1 MLTIFVFD
9 GVITGSRAAET
20 YFTTPSSSPDVII
33 QAFVDLAAFIK
44 PFRKTLAS
52 LGSRLKLVVIKTL
65 ARPDTSIEGRGG
77 DNVEY

>member
-33 QAFVDLAAFIK
+33 QAFVVLAAFIN
-44 PFRKTLAS
+44 PFRKILAS
-52 LGSRLKLVVIKTL
+52 LGWRLKLVVIKAL
-65 ARPDTSIEGRGG
+65 ARPDSSIGREEG
-77 DNVEY
+77 NVEF